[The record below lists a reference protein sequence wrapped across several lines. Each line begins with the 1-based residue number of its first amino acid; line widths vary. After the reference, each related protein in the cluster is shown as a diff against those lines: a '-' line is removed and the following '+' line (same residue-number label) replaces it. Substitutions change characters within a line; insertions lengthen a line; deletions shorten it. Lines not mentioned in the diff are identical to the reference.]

1 MEHRF
6 DCFPPF
12 TGTFAVM
19 AVWGLCLSILVL
31 SSFKPELGAVSQPLP
46 ISIFLEVKENGP
58 VSVWSEMALHGWRDP
73 ELLRVSRL
81 PLLLLGALLLG
92 RVHKKTPLSTLCWS
106 LLLSEYLKRGHSAHE
121 WGSTVQEF

>member
-1 MEHRF
+1 MEHRS

-19 AVWGLCLSILVL
+19 AACGLCLSTLVL
-31 SSFKPELGAVSQPLP
+31 SSFKPEPGAVSQPLP

-73 ELLRVSRL
+73 ELLQVSRL
-81 PLLLLGALLLG
+81 PLLLLRTPLLG
-92 RVHKKTPLSTLCWS
+92 RVHRKTPSLTLCRS
-106 LLLSEYLKRGHSAHE
+106 LLLSEYLKRGHTAHE
-121 WGSTVQEF
+121 